1 MQPVHV
7 FSSSDLVGKILKIKI
22 ERLTSFSFHGKI
34 LRFVKDLKKKLKKSE
49 LFSRIISFE
58 DNLILPDF
66 FGRNDENLKKLEN
79 AFGVSIFPRGNYLKI
94 EGLQENVEHT
104 DVVLNK
110 LYEGVKKNKF
120 LSLSDIDTI
129 IKIFKNQNY
138 DKPIK
143 EYEVIESSN
152 IVAGR
157 KIIKPRSKKQL
168 EYFNLVK
175 QKQMVFCCGPAGTGK
190 TYLAV
195 AYAVSML
202 KSGEIEKIILT
213 RPAVEAGERLGFLPG
228 DIKEKIDPY
237 LRPIYDALNDML
249 SFSEVIKK
257 IESGFIEIAPLA
269 FMRGR
274 TLSNAFIILDESQNT
289 TAVQMKMFLTR
300 LGENSKMIIT
310 GDLSQVDLPSG
321 TKSGLRESINIL
333 KNVEEIGF
341 LEFSDND
348 VVRNPLVSKIVK
360 YYEKFEKDKGVGK
373 EYV

>member
-1 MQPVHV
+1 MR
-7 FSSSDLVGKILKIKI
+7 KKIK
-22 ERLTSFSFHGKI
+22 KN
-34 LRFVKDLKKKLKKSE
+34 E
-49 LFSRIISFE
+49 LFSRIVSFE

-66 FGRNDENLKKLEN
+66 FGRNDENLKRLEN
-79 AFGVSIFPRGNYLKI
+79 AFNVSIFPRGNYLKI
-94 EGLQENVEHT
+94 EGLQENVDHT
-104 DVVLNK
+104 DVVLK
-110 LYEGVKKNKF
+110 KIYEGVKKNNF
-120 LSLSDIDTI
+120 LSSSDFDTI

-138 DKPIK
+138 KKPIK

-175 QKQMVFCCGPAGTGK
+175 KKQMVFCCGPAGTGK

-360 YYEKFEKDKGVGK
+360 QYERFEKDKGVGK
-373 EYV
+373 EYE